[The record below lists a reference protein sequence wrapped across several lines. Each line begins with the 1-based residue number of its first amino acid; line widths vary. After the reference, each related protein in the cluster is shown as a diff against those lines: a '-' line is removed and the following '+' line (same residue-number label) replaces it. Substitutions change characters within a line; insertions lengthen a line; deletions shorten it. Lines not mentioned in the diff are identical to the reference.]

1 MIRPPREVCH
11 WGMKRKRAT
20 KKRNAGSSRPGAI
33 ARLVSDVLD
42 SPHIKPRNK
51 LVNFLVSEA
60 EHDEMRRTAKELGL
74 TLSRYLRALH
84 RTALDRMRSARGEGP

>member
-1 MIRPPREVCH
+1 MR
-11 WGMKRKRAT
+11 RKRTT
-20 KKRNAGSSRPGAI
+20 KKRNAASSRPEAI
-33 ARLVSDVLD
+33 AELVSDVLG

-60 EHDEMRRTAKELGL
+60 ERDEMRRTAKELGL

-84 RTALDRMRSARGEGP
+84 RTALDRIRSAWREGP

>member
-11 WGMKRKRAT
+11 CGMNRKRAT
-20 KKRNAGSSRPGAI
+20 KSKNAVPSRPGAL
-33 ARLVSDVLD
+33 AGLVGDVLA
-42 SPHIKPRNK
+42 SPHYRPRNK

-60 EHDEMRRTAKELGL
+60 EHAEMRRTAKKLGL

-84 RTALDRMRSARGEGP
+84 RTALDRMRSARG